1 MYVWRTFG
9 VRFPLT
15 QCYNIVR
22 SPFGCR
28 VTYLSPGIQN
38 AAEQWEST
46 FTDFVISGQSG
57 SHGTSKCMVQDILN
71 LSTDTLRQQVE
82 TLGAISNYHWWTPPV
97 YFGGVKTSC
106 RVGYKQ
112 KLFSR
117 VDLVESQDGSGRPT
131 HFPASPR
138 NKMMFF
144 VLFPGY
150 PDRLMECIL
159 FSVRYDREEEPSVLP
174 VTSGHK
180 RPSSSTAS
188 KAQPAA
194 KQRRY
199 ATRVIAG
206 TAQDLLPDAAPE
218 CGGPKDPVESC
229 APARTY
235 FTSFSEQLTTS
246 GLIQWRKHSPEEDVI
261 VMSDYSATS
270 GKLQPLDFVH
280 VTVTFGGPD
289 TVYVKCTCRIY
300 QYMQGAALKRIRLLA
315 NEHAILD
322 EKFTC
327 MHCRFYREHLLPIQ
341 DKIHSQDS
349 IVHGLALKVKQS
361 LGISDP
367 SVLLLGD
374 AFPNATTKL
383 SVSGVPD
390 YSLVHIHFT
399 PNGCFA
405 KCQSGLCQTLHH
417 SRKKVP
423 KGISFEDLNSQGGLC
438 SHLKTLFENIDVL
451 HQIFP
456 SYFQSDDVLPDT
468 DQGYQPDL
476 PAQEEINLDD
486 LDCRDFDSGFIS
498 FNVNEGAW
506 ECKSFSQYKP
516 TDSRFDPD
524 LVKAT
529 FQRLTCITGEMVDGM
544 FKGPELTTSPFDTN
558 GELKTC
564 PCGSTYDPKFSRFT
578 VRKAK
583 VYTRQASG
591 GF

>member
-1 MYVWRTFG
+1 MLQG
-9 VRFPLT
+9 
-15 QCYNIVR
+15 I
-22 SPFGCR
+22 
-28 VTYLSPGIQN
+28 LSSQTG
-38 AAEQWEST
+38 
-46 FTDFVISGQSG
+46 
-57 SHGTSKCMVQDILN
+57 
-71 LSTDTLRQQVE
+71 TLRQQVE
-82 TLGAISNYHWWTPPV
+82 TLGSVSNYHWWTPPV
-97 YFGGVKTSC
+97 YYGGVKQCSK
-106 RVGYKQ
+106 VGNKL
-112 KLFSR
+112 KLFSKF
-117 VDLVESQDGSGRPT
+117 DLVDSLDGSGRPT
-131 HFPASPR
+131 KYPASPR
-138 NKMMFF
+138 NKLMYFM
-144 VLFPGY
+144 LYPGH
-150 PDRLMECIL
+150 PDRLMECII
-159 FSVRYDREEEPSVLP
+159 FSVKHDRDEEHSVLP
-174 VTSGHK
+174 PTSTPGPK
-180 RPSSSTAS
+180 RSTSVGDSSS
-188 KAQPAA
+188 KGQPAA
-194 KQRRY
+194 KKRRY
-199 ATRVIAG
+199 ATRVIGG
-206 TAQDLLPDAAPE
+206 TPQDLLPDAAPE

-246 GLIQWRKHSPEEDVI
+246 GLIQWRKHSSEEDVI
-261 VMSDYSATS
+261 VMSDYSSTS

-327 MHCRFYREHLLPIQ
+327 MHCRFYREFLLPIQ

-349 IVHGLALKVKQS
+349 TVHGLALKVKQS
-361 LGISDP
+361 LGISNP
-367 SVLLLGD
+367 PVVLLGD
-374 AFPNATTKL
+374 SFPNSTTKL

-390 YSLVHIHFT
+390 FSLVHIHFT

-456 SYFQSDDVLPDT
+456 SFFQSADDALGDT
-468 DQGYQPDL
+468 DQDWQPDP

-486 LDCRDFDSGFIS
+486 LECRDFDSGFIS
-498 FNVNEGAW
+498 FNVNEGVW

-516 TDSRFDPD
+516 TEERFDPG

-529 FQRLTCITGEMVDGM
+529 FQRLSCLQGELVDGM
-544 FKGPELTTSPFDTN
+544 YKGPELSTSPFHSD

-564 PCGSTYDPKFSRFT
+564 PCGSTYDPNFARFT

-583 VYTRQASG
+583 VYSRQASFPIFLLG
-591 GF
+591 TKISENVRFPHLFRTFSSKYCTFSIWFPCSRCRVSCFAISRSFGAFVTPAA